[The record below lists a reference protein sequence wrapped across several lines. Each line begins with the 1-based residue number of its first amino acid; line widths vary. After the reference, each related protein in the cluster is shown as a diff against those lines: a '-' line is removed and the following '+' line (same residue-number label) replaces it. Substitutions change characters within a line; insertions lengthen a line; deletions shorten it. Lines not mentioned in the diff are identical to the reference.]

1 MSVIYLTHPLH
12 GAKVATSNMEVDG
25 DLANGWS
32 IFDPSEVVPLAE
44 IAPAPSQPEAEKP
57 ILNALPARRARV
69 RK

>member
-1 MSVIYLTHPLH
+1 MSVIYLTHPIH

-25 DLANGWS
+25 DLANGWA

-44 IAPAPSQPEAEKP
+44 VAPAPSQPEAEKP
-57 ILNALPARRARV
+57 ILNALPVRRGRP

>member
-1 MSVIYLTHPLH
+1 MAVIYLTHPLH
-12 GAKVATSNMEVDG
+12 GAKVATSDMEVDG

-44 IAPAPSQPEAEKP
+44 VAPAPSQPEAEKP
-57 ILNALPARRARV
+57 ILNALPVRRARV